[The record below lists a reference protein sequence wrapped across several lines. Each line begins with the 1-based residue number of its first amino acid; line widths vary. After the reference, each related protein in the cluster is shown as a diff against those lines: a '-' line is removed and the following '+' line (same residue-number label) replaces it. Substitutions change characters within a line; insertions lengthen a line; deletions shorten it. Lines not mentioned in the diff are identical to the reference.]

1 MPITVVIAED
11 HPLYLEGLSS
21 AIARHPG
28 ISIVATPA
36 TGEEALSEVRGQRPD
51 VLVLDVALAGLDG
64 LAVTRAVSADS
75 VPTRVLVVS
84 DDTDRATI
92 YHAVSAGASGY
103 VVRRASGEEICDAIV
118 QIAAGRTVWH
128 EDVQEALA
136 SEIRGRADEDR
147 ILSPRELEIIELVA
161 DGHSTAE
168 IASELYL
175 SVATVK
181 THLHRAFT
189 KLGVGDRAAAVAECI
204 RRGLFD

>member
-1 MPITVVIAED
+1 M
-11 HPLYLEGLSS
+11 
-21 AIARHPG
+21 
-28 ISIVATPA
+28 
-36 TGEEALSEVRGQRPD
+36 
-51 VLVLDVALAGLDG
+51 
-64 LAVTRAVSADS
+64 TRAISDDS
-75 VPTRVLVVS
+75 LPTRVLVVS